1 MKTFLKLPN
10 EDIFKLANEDRGFI
24 LLRVC
29 VCLEGAGVRREVGWW
44 YVFCGGTI
52 RCI

>member
-1 MKTFLKLPN
+1 MKNLLKLPN

-29 VCLEGAGVRREVGWW
+29 VFGGRGGEEGGWL
-44 YVFCGGTI
+44 VV
-52 RCI
+52 CILWRHN